1 MSQADATLA
10 ITVANAIYLLFL
22 PAAALLSDRWGRKRT
37 LLAAGVLFVVFS
49 YPLIALLSLGGFLLV
64 TAELTVLLA
73 MFSLND
79 GVFPAFF
86 TESLSTRT
94 RYTGFA
100 LTFNVGA
107 VLFGGISP
115 YIATWLIDRT
125 GNPVAPAFYL
135 MGIAALSVIATL
147 VVKET
152 SGRPLPRAE

>member
-1 MSQADATLA
+1 M
-10 ITVANAIYLLFL
+10 
-22 PAAALLSDRWGRKRT
+22 AAGALL
-37 LLAAGVLFVVFS
+37 VVFS

-64 TAELTVLLA
+64 TVVLTVLLA

-86 TESLSTRT
+86 TESFSTRT

-115 YIATWLIDRT
+115 YVATWLIERT
-125 GNPVAPAFYL
+125 GNPVAPASYL
-135 MGIAALSVIATL
+135 IGIALLSVIATM

-152 SGRPLPRAE
+152 SGKPLPGATGAR